1 MTLTP
6 HPPSAVPPNLLD
18 PTGGELRS
26 MALALAE
33 SYDQVV
39 FLERAVGLTV
49 GLRQPVECLEVLEE
63 ARLTMGARG
72 AAISVSGSWLDV
84 VPDWLRDQ
92 PRPDR
97 PQLSMPSTDQIEQPL
112 SVLFVPFEGPFGQG
126 WTAFWN
132 RVGGFGAAEVRL
144 AQTLGRLV
152 SSALEALEAS
162 ARQARFER
170 QAHEREL
177 ANDLWR
183 EIMLERPAMLPG
195 YAWSAHYEPARS
207 VGGDF
212 YVLADDWLLLGD
224 ISGKGMPA
232 AVFACMFAAAAPLAV
247 REHDVP
253 AAFDRALGGD
263 LERAGMFCTLF
274 GAQLRADGRLRYFSL
289 GHPPALVRRARD
301 GRLESLPATA
311 PPLGAASGE
320 PYLVREVHLE
330 PGDLVFAYS
339 DGVTE
344 AHQETLEH
352 FELFGLERL
361 KAALERADTPAAALE
376 RVRRALDLWSVD
388 DDLCAVAA
396 VYLSAE
402 EQ

>member
-1 MTLTP
+1 MTPVP
-6 HPPSAVPPNLLD
+6 HPSRPLQPGIFD
-18 PTGGELRS
+18 PGGSELRS
-26 MALALAE
+26 MAAALAE
-33 SYDQVV
+33 SYDQIV

-49 GLRQPVECLEVLEE
+49 GLRHPVECLEVLEE
-63 ARLTMGARG
+63 ARSTMGALG
-72 AAISVSGSWLDV
+72 AAISVCGAWLDI

-97 PQLSMPSTDQIEQPL
+97 PQLSVAHAAFNEGPS
-112 SVLFVPFEGPFGQG
+112 SVLFVPFEGSFGEG
-126 WTAFWN
+126 WTAFWD
-132 RVGGFGAAEVRL
+132 RPGGFGAAEVRL

-152 SSALEALEAS
+152 SSALEASAAR
-162 ARQARFER
+162 ARQARLER

-183 EIMLERPAMLPG
+183 EIMLDRPAALPG
-195 YAWSAHYEPARS
+195 YVWSAHYEPARS

-232 AVFACMFAAAAPLAV
+232 AVFACMFAAAAPLAA
-247 REHDVP
+247 REKDVP

-274 GAQLRADGRLRYFSL
+274 GAQLLADGRLRYFNL
-289 GHPPALVRRARD
+289 GHPPAFVRRARD
-301 GRLESLPATA
+301 GRLEALSSTA
-311 PPLGAASGE
+311 PPLGASSGDA
-320 PYLVREVHLE
+320 YLVREVMLE

-344 AHQETLEH
+344 ARQETLEH
-352 FELFGLERL
+352 FELFGPERL
-361 KAALERADTPAAALE
+361 EAALERVDTPESALE
-376 RVRRALDLWSVD
+376 SVRRALDLWSVD
-388 DDLCAVAA
+388 DDLCAVA
-396 VYLSAE
+396 VLYRPE
-402 EQ
+402 ER